1 MSTIHPAWRNGELW
15 QEPAERASDGAIE
28 DLVDE
33 FDRYAGTEKLAAHA
47 GKPGWVALR
56 PFAGNVRPDAAES
69 GSG

>member
-33 FDRYAGTEKLAAHA
+33 FDRYAGTE
-47 GKPGWVALR
+47 
-56 PFAGNVRPDAAES
+56 
-69 GSG
+69 